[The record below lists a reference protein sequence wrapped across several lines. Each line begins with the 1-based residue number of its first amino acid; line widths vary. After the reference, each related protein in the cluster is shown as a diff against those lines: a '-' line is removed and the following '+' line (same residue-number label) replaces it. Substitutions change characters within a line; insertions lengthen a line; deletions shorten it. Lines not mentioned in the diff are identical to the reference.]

1 MFIMSVN
8 IDCYLEDPRLFKTHQ
23 GAIDA
28 MFSILDGYAYS
39 CCGYSR
45 DNVRE
50 EVRAI
55 KRSIDSGADAVDKIV
70 DGWIEVYVTQY
81 GASICFPDVNSHAN
95 YVDYGKC
102 EVNITNMDEIEVEE

>member
-23 GAIDA
+23 GAIEA
-28 MFSILDGYAYS
+28 RCSILDSYAYS
-39 CCGYSR
+39 CGGYSS
-45 DNVRE
+45 DNVRN

-55 KRSIDSGADAVDKIV
+55 KEYIDRGADAVDKIV

-81 GASICFPDVNSHAN
+81 GASICFPDAKPYEH
-95 YVDYGKC
+95 DYDGC
-102 EVNITNMDEIEVEE
+102 EVSITNMDEIEVEE